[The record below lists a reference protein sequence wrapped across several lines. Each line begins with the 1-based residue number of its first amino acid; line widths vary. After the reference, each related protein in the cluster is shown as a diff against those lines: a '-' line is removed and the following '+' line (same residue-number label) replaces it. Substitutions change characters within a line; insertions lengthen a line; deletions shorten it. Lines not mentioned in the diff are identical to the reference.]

1 MRRHG
6 KTEAPPVARTLK
18 GVEADL
24 QGESV
29 LLGKDRHFQA
39 ELLSTRGASRP
50 GAAWLPTCLLS
61 PQDLHHPRAVLA
73 FLYSHNDISAFQES
87 GLSPNFLPLNKTS
100 VQLLCSS
107 GNPFMPK
114 VTGQRLVMGWPTHS
128 LPSQENYLK
137 DICVK
142 KRPRKRR
149 LKGKRRGRA
158 QWEMGSWNCQAAWE
172 GLSH

>member
-1 MRRHG
+1 MRRCG
-6 KTEAPPVARTLK
+6 KTEAPPAARTLK

-29 LLGKDRHFQA
+29 LSGEEGHFQT

-50 GAAWLPTCLLS
+50 PTCLLS
-61 PQDLHHPRAVLA
+61 PQDLHHPRVVLA
-73 FLYSHNDISAFQES
+73 FLYSHNDISPFQES
-87 GLSPNFLPLNKTS
+87 GPSPNFLPPNKAS

-107 GNPFMPK
+107 GNDFIPK
-114 VTGQRLVMGWPTHS
+114 VTGQRLVMDWATHS
-128 LPSQENYLK
+128 LPSQGNYLK

-142 KRPRKRR
+142 ERPGKRR
-149 LKGKRRGRA
+149 LKGKRMGRA
-158 QWEMGSWNCQAAWE
+158 QWETGSGNCQAARE